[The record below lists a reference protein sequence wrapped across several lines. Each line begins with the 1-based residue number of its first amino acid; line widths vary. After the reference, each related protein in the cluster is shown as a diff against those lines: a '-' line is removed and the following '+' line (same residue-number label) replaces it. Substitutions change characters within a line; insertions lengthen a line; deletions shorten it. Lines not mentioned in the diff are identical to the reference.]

1 MKYIA
6 EIEDIKL
13 ENITEQK
20 IVDEI
25 EYLNQNSRNVAFRVR
40 EKGMYEIR
48 VRCRIRCFTLN
59 DDGMWIG
66 ENVYEDRYD
75 EEFFIQRLD
84 TTPPSDTILS
94 ASNTEWTKENVTLTV
109 NAEDAESGLENQA
122 YSFDGGTT
130 WQESNQKTYTE
141 NTNGIVIK
149 VKDNAR
155 NISTSEPINITKI
168 RRIQSITIKTQPN
181 KTKYILNEDLDTTGL
196 VIYLNYDNGDKE
208 EINQNFTCT
217 PTKLTQVGTQKIT
230 VTYEDKSVNFY
241 VEVKEEPSKPVEIIV
256 ESEKYKIEKGI
267 IKNTQPKTQL
277 LEFKRNI
284 KTNSKTIKVL
294 KDTNEITNTE
304 KLATGMK
311 MLLDNNVYYKII
323 VKGDCNGD
331 GQANLQDI
339 LLINKHRLNKTQLK
353 NEYLTAGDTDEDGKV
368 EIKNI
373 LKLNK
378 YRLNKIE
385 EYRKD
390 KNI

>member
-130 WQESNQKTYTE
+130 WQESNQKH
-141 NTNGIVIK
+141 
-149 VKDNAR
+149 
-155 NISTSEPINITKI
+155 
-168 RRIQSITIKTQPN
+168 IQKTRM
-181 KTKYILNEDLDTTGL
+181 E
-196 VIYLNYDNGDKE
+196 
-208 EINQNFTCT
+208 
-217 PTKLTQVGTQKIT
+217 
-230 VTYEDKSVNFY
+230 
-241 VEVKEEPSKPVEIIV
+241 
-256 ESEKYKIEKGI
+256 
-267 IKNTQPKTQL
+267 
-277 LEFKRNI
+277 
-284 KTNSKTIKVL
+284 
-294 KDTNEITNTE
+294 
-304 KLATGMK
+304 
-311 MLLDNNVYYKII
+311 
-323 VKGDCNGD
+323 
-331 GQANLQDI
+331 
-339 LLINKHRLNKTQLK
+339 
-353 NEYLTAGDTDEDGKV
+353 
-368 EIKNI
+368 
-373 LKLNK
+373 
-378 YRLNKIE
+378 
-385 EYRKD
+385 
-390 KNI
+390 